1 MMLGENYIPQAQL
14 GQLQRIIR
22 PGKAIIVY
30 GPRRVG
36 KTTLADHYAL
46 NVEGKVL
53 SVTGEDIDVREYL
66 ESQSVAKLKAFAGGY
81 DVLIVDEAQH
91 VQNIGLNLKLLVD
104 HMPELKI
111 VATGSS
117 SFDLSNAAGEPL
129 TGRKYTLLLL
139 PLAQMELSEIEP
151 LHETRANLDFR
162 LIYGSYPEVVLMEG
176 NEQRER
182 YLRELINSYLLKDML
197 EMEGIRRSD
206 KFLRLL
212 QLLSFQIGNEVSA
225 SELGNKLGMSKNTVQ
240 RYLDLLEKVFVI
252 YSRHGFSRNLRKE
265 ITKMRR
271 YYFYD
276 NGVRN
281 ALINNFNPPTLRDDI
296 GALWENYCMVERMK
310 YNMYTG
316 GSVRSYFWRTYDQ
329 QEIDLVEDAEGK
341 LAAYEMKWSHQKVRP
356 PKSWTKTYP
365 DSSFEVIHR
374 DNYLEFINSDSRRN

>member
-212 QLLSFQIGNEVSA
+212 QLLSFQIGNEVSV
-225 SELGNKLGMSKNTVQ
+225 SELGNKIGMSKNTVQ

-252 YSRHGFSRNLRKE
+252 YSRQGFSRNLRKE

-281 ALINNFNPPTLRDDI
+281 ALINNFNPPALRDDV

>member
-1 MMLGENYIPQAQL
+1 
-14 GQLQRIIR
+14 
-22 PGKAIIVY
+22 
-30 GPRRVG
+30 
-36 KTTLADHYAL
+36 
-46 NVEGKVL
+46 
-53 SVTGEDIDVREYL
+53 
-66 ESQSVAKLKAFAGGY
+66 
-81 DVLIVDEAQH
+81 
-91 VQNIGLNLKLLVD
+91 
-104 HMPELKI
+104 
-111 VATGSS
+111 
-117 SFDLSNAAGEPL
+117 
-129 TGRKYTLLLL
+129 
-139 PLAQMELSEIEP
+139 
-151 LHETRANLDFR
+151 
-162 LIYGSYPEVVLMEG
+162 
-176 NEQRER
+176 
-182 YLRELINSYLLKDML
+182 
-197 EMEGIRRSD
+197 
-206 KFLRLL
+206 
-212 QLLSFQIGNEVSA
+212 
-225 SELGNKLGMSKNTVQ
+225 
-240 RYLDLLEKVFVI
+240 LDLLEKVFVI

-281 ALINNFNPPTLRDDI
+281 ALINNFNPPALRDDV